1 MFFLKNSII
10 VIDVVLFLYKIGE
23 LMMDVIICLYLIC
36 VVCYKFFKDI
46 NNKNEIIC
54 LSIDEYFELEDDI

>member
-23 LMMDVIICLYLIC
+23 LMMDVIVCLYLIC
-36 VVCYKFFKDI
+36 VVCYGYFKDI

-54 LSIDEYFELEDDI
+54 LSLDEYFELEDDI